1 MKRIVSVGLGFTL
14 LAIAAW
20 AIPGNQSAEESNQ
33 ARVARNKRTI
43 LQRMG
48 RKEVTFRGGK
58 PGEMRVRWEWY
69 DSVISRYRFE
79 KRVLMNEKSAQ
90 EKYALRSRWVFMDM
104 RVSFQE
110 LFALG
115 SEHDDKLM
123 PIIASQW
130 LVSAA
135 PSATFEGLTLRGKKG
150 EVKGVVKRK
159 FTVRGYDAEGVERI
173 AGYRAYIDR
182 LEYEDEKGN
191 LRVARNKY
199 SWDAFTVRWGDIKQR
214 VADDM
219 TVAKAIEDLRLDR
232 DALAPETE

>member
-1 MKRIVSVGLGFTL
+1 MER
-14 LAIAAW
+14 
-20 AIPGNQSAEESNQ
+20 E
-33 ARVARNKRTI
+33 
-43 LQRMG
+43 
-48 RKEVTFRGGK
+48 EVTFRGGK

-104 RVSFQE
+104 RVTFQE
-110 LFALG
+110 LFALD

-130 LVSAA
+130 LVSTA

-159 FTVRGYDAEGVERI
+159 FTVRGYDAEGLERI

-182 LEYEDEKGN
+182 LEYENEKGN
-191 LRVARNKY
+191 LRVAKSKY

>member
-1 MKRIVSVGLGFTL
+1 MKRIVSVVLGFTL
-14 LAIAAW
+14 MAIAAW

-104 RVSFQE
+104 RVTLQE

-150 EVKGVVKRK
+150 EVKG
-159 FTVRGYDAEGVERI
+159 
-173 AGYRAYIDR
+173 
-182 LEYEDEKGN
+182 LSNGN
-191 LRVARNKY
+191 LRQ
-199 SWDAFTVRWGDIKQR
+199 GDTTRRGWKGLQ
-214 VADDM
+214 D
-219 TVAKAIEDLRLDR
+219 IEHISIGSNTRTRKGICGSPGTSIAGMRSRFVGGTLNSV
-232 DALAPETE
+232 

>member
-1 MKRIVSVGLGFTL
+1 MKRIVSVVLGFTL
-14 LAIAAW
+14 MAIAAW

-43 LQRMG
+43 LQRME
-48 RKEVTFRGGK
+48 RREVTFRGGK

-104 RVSFQE
+104 RVTFQE

-150 EVKGVVKRK
+150 EVKG
-159 FTVRGYDAEGVERI
+159 
-173 AGYRAYIDR
+173 
-182 LEYEDEKGN
+182 LSNGN
-191 LRVARNKY
+191 LRQ
-199 SWDAFTVRWGDIKQR
+199 GDTTRRGWKGLQ
-214 VADDM
+214 D
-219 TVAKAIEDLRLDR
+219 IEHISIGSNTRTRKGICGSPGTSIAGMRSRFVGGTLNSV
-232 DALAPETE
+232 

>member
-1 MKRIVSVGLGFTL
+1 MKRIVSVVLGFTL

-43 LQRMG
+43 LQRME
-48 RKEVTFRGGK
+48 RREVTFRGGK

-79 KRVLMNEKSAQ
+79 KRLLMNEKSAQ

-104 RVSFQE
+104 RVTFQE

-150 EVKGVVKRK
+150 EVKG
-159 FTVRGYDAEGVERI
+159 
-173 AGYRAYIDR
+173 
-182 LEYEDEKGN
+182 LSNGN
-191 LRVARNKY
+191 LRQ
-199 SWDAFTVRWGDIKQR
+199 GDTTRRGWKGLQ
-214 VADDM
+214 D
-219 TVAKAIEDLRLDR
+219 IEHISIGSNTRTRKGICGSPGTSIAGMRSRFVGGTLNSV
-232 DALAPETE
+232 

>member
-1 MKRIVSVGLGFTL
+1 MKRIVSVVLGFTL
-14 LAIAAW
+14 MAIAAW

-104 RVSFQE
+104 RVTFQE

-150 EVKGVVKRK
+150 EVKG
-159 FTVRGYDAEGVERI
+159 
-173 AGYRAYIDR
+173 
-182 LEYEDEKGN
+182 LSNGN
-191 LRVARNKY
+191 LRQ
-199 SWDAFTVRWGDIKQR
+199 GDTTRRGWKGLQ
-214 VADDM
+214 D
-219 TVAKAIEDLRLDR
+219 IEHISIGSNTRTRKGICGSPGTSIAGMRSRFVGGTLNSV
-232 DALAPETE
+232 

>member
-1 MKRIVSVGLGFTL
+1 MKRIVSVVLGFTL

-43 LQRMG
+43 LQRME
-48 RKEVTFRGGK
+48 RREVTFRGGK

-104 RVSFQE
+104 RVTFQE

-150 EVKGVVKRK
+150 EVKG
-159 FTVRGYDAEGVERI
+159 
-173 AGYRAYIDR
+173 
-182 LEYEDEKGN
+182 LSNGN
-191 LRVARNKY
+191 LRQ
-199 SWDAFTVRWGDIKQR
+199 GDTTRRGWKGLQ
-214 VADDM
+214 D
-219 TVAKAIEDLRLDR
+219 IEHISIGSNTRTRKGICGSPGTSIAGMRSRFVGGTLNSV
-232 DALAPETE
+232 